1 MSRHINLNP
10 HPPEA
15 IEITGRRGLFLEVR
29 VGGKTITA
37 ARQAA
42 GSFAFYI
49 DGEPE
54 EASKTWNG
62 AVSRL
67 MGYLSE

>member
-1 MSRHINLNP
+1 MARHVNLKP
-10 HPPEA
+10 TPPAA
-15 IEITGRRGLFLEVR
+15 IQITGRKGLFLEAR
-29 VGGKTITA
+29 VGDKEIITV
-37 ARQAA
+37 RQPG

-62 AVSRL
+62 ALSRL

>member
-10 HPPEA
+10 HPPA
-15 IEITGRRGLFLEVR
+15 SVEITGRKGLFLEAR
-29 VGGKTITA
+29 VGDKTITT
-37 ARQAA
+37 ARQPG

-49 DGEPE
+49 DGEAE
-54 EASKTWNG
+54 VASKTWNG